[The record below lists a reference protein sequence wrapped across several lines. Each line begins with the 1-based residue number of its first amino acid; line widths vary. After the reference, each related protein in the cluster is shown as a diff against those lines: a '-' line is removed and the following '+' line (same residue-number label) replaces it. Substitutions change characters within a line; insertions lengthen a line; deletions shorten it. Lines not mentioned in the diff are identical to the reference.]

1 MPTDNFT
8 NTSNG
13 DVLAAKLRAYT
24 TADANTWL
32 AEHREH
38 SHAALAH
45 ANFMQNYATMA
56 KGQNGNTFTVAAFTT
71 AMLDGIPN
79 LTAAGT
85 AGARGWQIIAVLQNI
100 GLTNLKRT
108 DTNGVEW
115 SMDMDLLSIPCP
127 AGGAVAPA
135 PALHMAAELWY

>member
-8 NTSNG
+8 NTTNG

-32 AEHREH
+32 AEHRDH

-100 GLTNLKRT
+100 GLIHYNT
-108 DTNGVEW
+108 
-115 SMDMDLLSIPCP
+115 S
-127 AGGAVAPA
+127 
-135 PALHMAAELWY
+135 ELGFPTMVLETRL